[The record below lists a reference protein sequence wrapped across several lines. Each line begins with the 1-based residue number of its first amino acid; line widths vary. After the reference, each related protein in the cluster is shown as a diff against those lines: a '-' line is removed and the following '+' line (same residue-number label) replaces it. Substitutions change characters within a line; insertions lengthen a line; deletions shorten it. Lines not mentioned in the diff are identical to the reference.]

1 MLAVNSLICLTAI
14 VAFAQPPAFEVASV
28 RAGQSGRESIESGPG
43 SVTMRNVH
51 LKAAIRWA
59 YGVQDYQISG
69 PGWLN
74 DDWFDIFAKSAAPA
88 SETELRRML
97 QTLLADRFKLTIH
110 RETREIPALI
120 LTVGKNGHKLQAVDK
135 EGSPSFKTGKLKL
148 TGEGATVGQLTE
160 FLSRELR
167 DAIIDRTGLT
177 GWYNYT
183 LDINAYITE
192 EIMKSAGADGGPPTE
207 AASIIAQA
215 VQAQLGLK
223 LESRKA
229 PVEMVVVDHA
239 ERVPTG
245 N

>member
-1 MLAVNSLICLTAI
+1 MQLST
-14 VAFAQPPAFEVASV
+14 
-28 RAGQSGRESIESGPG
+28 
-43 SVTMRNVH
+43 
-51 LKAAIRWA
+51 
-59 YGVQDYQISG
+59 
-69 PGWLN
+69 
-74 DDWFDIFAKSAAPA
+74 
-88 SETELRRML
+88 
-97 QTLLADRFKLTIH
+97 
-110 RETREIPALI
+110 
-120 LTVGKNGHKLQAVDK
+120 
-135 EGSPSFKTGKLKL
+135 SFKTGKLSL

-177 GWYNYT
+177 GRYNYT

-223 LESRKA
+223 LESKKA
-229 PVEMVVVDHA
+229 PVEIVVVDHA